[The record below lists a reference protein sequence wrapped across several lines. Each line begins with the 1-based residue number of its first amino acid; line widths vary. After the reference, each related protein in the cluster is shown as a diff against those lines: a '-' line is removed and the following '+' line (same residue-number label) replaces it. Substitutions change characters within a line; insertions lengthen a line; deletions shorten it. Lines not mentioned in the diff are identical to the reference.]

1 MCSMD
6 KIEKPSDELNRF
18 ISRVC
23 ISPGHAA
30 SFTGLDKLYHFS
42 AVTIKELRK

>member
-1 MCSMD
+1 MD

-23 ISPGHAA
+23 ISLGNAA
-30 SFTGLDKLYHFS
+30 SFTGLGKLYLFG
-42 AVTIKELRK
+42 